1 MQPNIPQ
8 TDKKRIVI
16 IGGGFAGLKLAISL
30 RKSNFQVVLLD
41 KNNYHQFQPLFYQ
54 VATAGL
60 EPSAISFPFR
70 KILQKMEHF
79 HFRETTVLNINPD
92 QSIIDTTVG
101 AIQYDYLVIATGAD
115 TNYYGIESIAENGL
129 PMKSVSEA
137 LKLRNIILEN
147 FEYALVSNN
156 EEERTANLNIVI
168 VGGGPTGVELAGAL
182 ADMRNHILPKDY
194 PEIDFTKMQIH
205 LVENGPKVLGAM
217 SKKSSKL
224 AHKYL
229 EKLNVKLHLGLS
241 VKGYENYEAQISNGE
256 TIKTR
261 TLIWAAGIAANKIN
275 GLPSESYIPNGRV
288 LVNEHNLVVNQQNI
302 FAIGDNALQTEE
314 KYPKGHP
321 QVAQVAIQQA
331 ALLSK
336 NLQRI
341 ENKETL
347 KKFKYS
353 NKGSM
358 ATIGRNLAVVDL
370 PKFTF
375 GGFFAWL
382 AWMFVHLM
390 AIVGVKN
397 RFFIF
402 INWTI
407 AYFTKDQSL
416 RLIIRP
422 KKKQSFNS

>member
-8 TDKKRIVI
+8 SDKKRIVI

-30 RKSNFQVVLLD
+30 KKANFQVVLLD

-54 VATAGL
+54 VASAGL

-70 KILQKMEHF
+70 KVFQGYQNL
-79 HFRETTVLNINPD
+79 HFRETTVLKINSA
-92 QSIIDTTVG
+92 QNSIDTTIG
-101 AIQYDYLVIATGAD
+101 NITYNYLVIATGAD
-115 TNYYGIESIAENGL
+115 TNFYNIESIAENGL

-147 FEYALVSNN
+147 FEYALVTNSS
-156 EEERTANLNIVI
+156 EERDIDLDLVI

-182 ADMRNHILPKDY
+182 ADLRNYVLPKDY
-194 PEIDFTKMQIH
+194 PEIDFSKMQIH
-205 LVENGPKVLGAM
+205 IVENEPKVLGSM
-217 SKKSSKL
+217 SEKSSAL
-224 AHKYL
+224 AQKYL
-229 EKLNVKLHLGLS
+229 EKLNVKLHLSIS
-241 VKGYENYEAQISNGE
+241 VKEFKNKEALLSNGE
-256 TIKTR
+256 IIKSK
-261 TLIWAAGIAANKIN
+261 TLIWAAGIAANKIE
-275 GLPSESYIPNGRV
+275 GLPDNSYIPNGRI
-288 LVNEHNLVVNQQNI
+288 LVNETNLVTNQNNI
-302 FAIGDNALQTEE
+302 YAIGDNTLQVEE

-336 NLQRI
+336 NLQNLQRN
-341 ENKETL
+341 EPL
-347 KKFKYS
+347 KYFKYK
-353 NKGSM
+353 NKGNM
-358 ATIGRNLAVVDL
+358 ATVGRNLAVVDL
-370 PKFTF
+370 PQFTF
-375 GGFFAWL
+375 GGSMAWF

-422 KKKQSFNS
+422 KKKQSFN

>member
-8 TDKKRIVI
+8 SDKKRIVI

-30 RKSNFQVVLLD
+30 KKANFQVVLLD

-70 KILQKMEHF
+70 KVFQGYPNL
-79 HFRETTVLNINPD
+79 HFRETTVLKINSA
-92 QSIIDTTVG
+92 QNSIDTTIG
-101 AIQYDYLVIATGAD
+101 IITYDYLVIATGAD
-115 TNYYGIESIAENGL
+115 TNFYNIESIAENGL

-147 FEYALVSNN
+147 FEYALVANSA
-156 EEERTANLNIVI
+156 EEREIDLDVVI

-182 ADMRNHILPKDY
+182 ADLRNYVLPKDY
-194 PEIDFTKMQIH
+194 SEIDFSKMQIH
-205 LVENGPKVLGAM
+205 LVENGPKVLGSM
-217 SKKSSKL
+217 SEKSSAL
-224 AHKYL
+224 AQKYL
-229 EKLNVKLHLGLS
+229 EKLNVKLHLGIS
-241 VKGYENYEAQISNGE
+241 VKEFKNKEALLSNGE
-256 TIKTR
+256 IIRSK
-261 TLIWAAGIAANKIN
+261 TLIWAAGIAANKIA
-275 GLPSESYIPNGRV
+275 GLPDNSYIPNGRI
-288 LVNEHNLVVNQQNI
+288 LVNETNLVVNQNNI
-302 FAIGDNALQTEE
+302 YAIGDNTLQVEE

-336 NLQRI
+336 NLQKLQ
-341 ENKETL
+341 ENKSL
-347 KKFKYS
+347 KSFKYN
-353 NKGSM
+353 NKGNM
-358 ATIGRNLAVVDL
+358 ATVGRNLAVVDL
-370 PKFTF
+370 PQFTF
-375 GGFFAWL
+375 GGSMAWF

-422 KKKQSFNS
+422 KKKQNFN

>member
-8 TDKKRIVI
+8 SDKKRIVI

-30 RKSNFQVVLLD
+30 KKANFQVVLLD

-54 VATAGL
+54 VDSAGL

-70 KILQKMEHF
+70 KVFQGYPNL
-79 HFRETTVLNINPD
+79 HFRETTVLKINSA
-92 QSIIDTTVG
+92 QNSIDTTIG
-101 AIQYDYLVIATGAD
+101 NITYNYLVIATGAD
-115 TNYYGIESIAENGL
+115 TNFYNIESIAENGL

-147 FEYALVSNN
+147 FEYALVTNSS
-156 EEERTANLNIVI
+156 EERDIDLDLVI

-182 ADMRNHILPKDY
+182 ADLRNYVLPKDY
-194 PEIDFTKMQIH
+194 PEIDFSKMQIH
-205 LVENGPKVLGAM
+205 IVENEPKVLGSM
-217 SKKSSKL
+217 SEKSSAL
-224 AHKYL
+224 AQKYL
-229 EKLNVKLHLGLS
+229 EKLNVKLHLSIS
-241 VKGYENYEAQISNGE
+241 VKEFKNKEALLSNGE
-256 TIKTR
+256 IIKSK
-261 TLIWAAGIAANKIN
+261 TLIWAAGIAANKIE
-275 GLPSESYIPNGRV
+275 GLPDNSYIPNGRI
-288 LVNEHNLVVNQQNI
+288 LVNETNLVTNQNNI
-302 FAIGDNALQTEE
+302 YAIGDNTLQVEE

-336 NLQRI
+336 NLQNLQRN
-341 ENKETL
+341 EPL
-347 KKFKYS
+347 KYFKYK
-353 NKGSM
+353 NKGNM
-358 ATIGRNLAVVDL
+358 ATVGRNLAVVDL
-370 PKFTF
+370 PQFTF
-375 GGFFAWL
+375 GGSMAWF

-422 KKKQSFNS
+422 KKKQSFN